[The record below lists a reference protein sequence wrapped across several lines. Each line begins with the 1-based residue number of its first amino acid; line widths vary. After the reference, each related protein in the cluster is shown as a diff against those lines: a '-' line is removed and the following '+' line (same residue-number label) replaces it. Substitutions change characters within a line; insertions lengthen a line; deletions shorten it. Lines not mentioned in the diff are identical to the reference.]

1 MTDCQPYEVTN
12 LDRYGSA
19 PLPWTRPHDLLANGA
34 LGPEV
39 PVFLGTAGADGV
51 LHAAGIGVAW
61 LDGDLYLTSGPQTR
75 KSRHLAS
82 RPACTIS
89 IRLEGIDLVLEGEA
103 AKVTDR
109 GILEQVAGLYRAGG
123 WPAEIEG
130 EPLVSPT
137 LFSNRQM
144 TGGLLMFF
152 FQYMVMMG
160 IFFVIPLYLSVALG
174 LSAIETGVK
183 ITPLSITMLLGA
195 AGIPRFFPAAS
206 PRRVVEASL
215 LAVIVGLLVLIS
227 TMDVGASAQIVTIPL
242 LLIGLGMGGL
252 ASQLGSVTVSSVPNE
267 KSPEVG
273 GLQNTATQFG
283 ASLGT
288 ALAGSVLVAA
298 LTASFLTGIAQN
310 PAVPKELSLQASV
323 ELAAGIP
330 FVSDIQLESAL
341 QQAGLDPAT
350 TQAVMDVN
358 EQSRLDG
365 LRAALALLVLI
376 AVIALFFTRP
386 IPRQQPSAQPAA
398 EPIVADGPAIV
409 PTTA

>member
-1 MTDCQPYEVTN
+1 
-12 LDRYGSA
+12 
-19 PLPWTRPHDLLANGA
+19 
-34 LGPEV
+34 
-39 PVFLGTAGADGV
+39 
-51 LHAAGIGVAW
+51 
-61 LDGDLYLTSGPQTR
+61 
-75 KSRHLAS
+75 
-82 RPACTIS
+82 
-89 IRLEGIDLVLEGEA
+89 
-103 AKVTDR
+103 
-109 GILEQVAGLYRAGG
+109 
-123 WPAEIEG
+123 
-130 EPLVSPT
+130 
-137 LFSNRQM
+137 
-144 TGGLLMFF
+144 
-152 FQYMVMMG
+152 
-160 IFFVIPLYLSVALG
+160 
-174 LSAIETGVK
+174 
-183 ITPLSITMLLGA
+183 MLLGA
-195 AGIPRFFPAAS
+195 AGIPRFYPAAS
-206 PRRVVEASL
+206 PRRVVEVSL

-227 TMDVGASAQIVTIPL
+227 AMDVGASAQIVTVPL

-350 TQAVMDVN
+350 TQAVLDVN

-365 LRAALALLVLI
+365 LRAALALLTVI
-376 AVIALFFTRP
+376 AVIAVFFTGP
-386 IPRQQPSAQPAA
+386 IPQLQPGAQPQAAA
-398 EPIVADGPAIV
+398 EPAIV
-409 PTTA
+409 PAAAA